1 MVAGGSEAAGCRAS
15 VAAAA
20 GGGVAA
26 GSDVVGAGSAGASTG
41 GPMATPPG
49 DDAAG
54 CAAAG
59 AEGSVVFGS
68 VVPPDDAGSFD
79 DVVGDVVAEV
89 VAGDSADVVAG
100 DSAEAGAVAESPP
113 DDCEVDATSDDCE
126 LASTPSA
133 PPVGVGTAA
142 VCSTGVVEVV
152 AAGGLDVSSLC
163 PSAARATPAP
173 IPNMAIP
180 AATPATSARV
190 QRRSPVVDQ
199 FRIPYS
205 PRSCTGQF
213 RSRGRIKPNARR
225 CEPPIPARTYE
236 KCRESEFSSPACE
249 RIKREIHP
257 SGQVGRQR

>member
-1 MVAGGSEAAGCRAS
+1 
-15 VAAAA
+15 
-20 GGGVAA
+20 
-26 GSDVVGAGSAGASTG
+26 VGNGSAGDSTG
-41 GPMATPPG
+41 CPTAPSDG

-54 CAAAG
+54 GAATGVGVSVASGAVLSTDGAG
-59 AEGSVVFGS
+59 TS
-68 VVPPDDAGSFD
+68 D
-79 DVVGDVVAEV
+79 DVVGVV
-89 VAGDSADVVAG
+89 DVVAG